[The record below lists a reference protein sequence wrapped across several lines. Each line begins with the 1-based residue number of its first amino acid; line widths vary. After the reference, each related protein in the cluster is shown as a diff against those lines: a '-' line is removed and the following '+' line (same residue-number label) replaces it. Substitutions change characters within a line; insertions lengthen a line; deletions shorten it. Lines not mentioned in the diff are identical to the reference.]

1 MQFYSIAF
9 IVFLAAALVV
19 YYAVGKLA
27 GKGQWIVL
35 LVASLAF
42 YAYSGLD
49 HFLFIGLTAITTW
62 AAGLAFARINA
73 RVKEARKA
81 AHSGRI

>member
-42 YAYSGLD
+42 YAYSGLG
-49 HFLFIGLTAITTW
+49 HFLFIGLTVACGG
-62 AAGLAFARINA
+62 ALREKNKN
-73 RVKEARKA
+73 RLN
-81 AHSGRI
+81 GR